1 MKKLSKMELNVIVNE
16 VLNGLREIEN
26 EKINGKFENCSKKDE
41 FLSLCKELDDLEEK
55 VSELS
60 KKLIIVGNEI
70 KEESGVNVMYR
81 NRNNRINFNN
91 DKIYNVFGGLNL
103 NNNYNYSKIESE
115 IILSCIEGNEVRN
128 LISNLIKK
136 FKKEIK

>member
-1 MKKLSKMELNVIVNE
+1 MKKLSKIELNVIVNE

-41 FLSLCKELDDLEEK
+41 FLSLCKELDDLEGK
-55 VSELS
+55 ISELG
-60 KKLIIVGNEI
+60 KKVVIVGNEI

-81 NRNNRINFNN
+81 NRNNRMGFNN

-103 NNNYNYSKIESE
+103 NNNYSKIESE
-115 IILSCIEGNEVRN
+115 IVLSCIEGNEVRN

>member
-1 MKKLSKMELNVIVNE
+1 MKKLSRLELNVVVNE

-41 FLSLCKELDDLEEK
+41 FLSLCKELDDLEGK
-55 VSELS
+55 ISELG
-60 KKLIIVGNEI
+60 KKVVIVGNEI

-81 NRNNRINFNN
+81 NRNNRMGFNN
-91 DKIYNVFGGLNL
+91 DKIYNVFGNL
-103 NNNYNYSKIESE
+103 NVGNNFSKIESE
-115 IILSCIEGNEVRN
+115 IILSCIEGSDVRN
-128 LISNLIKK
+128 LISSLIKK

>member
-41 FLSLCKELDDLEEK
+41 FLSLCKELDELEEK
-55 VSELS
+55 VSQLG
-60 KKLIIVGNEI
+60 KKLVIVGNEI

-81 NRNNRINFNN
+81 NRNNRMNFNN

-103 NNNYNYSKIESE
+103 NNNYSKIESE

>member
-55 VSELS
+55 VSELG
-60 KKLIIVGNEI
+60 KKLVIVGNEI

-81 NRNNRINFNN
+81 NRNNRMNFNN

-103 NNNYNYSKIESE
+103 NNNYSKIESE

>member
-55 VSELS
+55 VSELG
-60 KKLIIVGNEI
+60 KKLVIVGNEI

-81 NRNNRINFNN
+81 NRNNRMNFNN

-103 NNNYNYSKIESE
+103 NNNYSKIESE

-128 LISNLIKK
+128 LISNLINK

>member
-1 MKKLSKMELNVIVNE
+1 MKKLSKIELNVIVNE

-41 FLSLCKELDDLEEK
+41 FLSLCKELDDLEGK
-55 VSELS
+55 ISELG
-60 KKLIIVGNEI
+60 KKVVIVGNEI

-81 NRNNRINFNN
+81 NRNNRMGFNN
-91 DKIYNVFGGLNL
+91 DKIYNVFGNLNL
-103 NNNYNYSKIESE
+103 NNNYSKIESE
-115 IILSCIEGNEVRN
+115 IVLSCIEGNEVRN

>member
-1 MKKLSKMELNVIVNE
+1 MKKLSRLELNVVVNE

-41 FLSLCKELDDLEEK
+41 FLSLCKEWDDLEGK
-55 VSELS
+55 ISELG
-60 KKLIIVGNEI
+60 KKVVIVGNEI

-81 NRNNRINFNN
+81 NRNNRMGFNN
-91 DKIYNVFGGLNL
+91 DKIYNVFGGLNVG
-103 NNNYNYSKIESE
+103 NNFSKIESE
-115 IILSCIEGNEVRN
+115 IILSCIEGSDVRN
-128 LISNLIKK
+128 LISSLIKK

>member
-1 MKKLSKMELNVIVNE
+1 
-16 VLNGLREIEN
+16 
-26 EKINGKFENCSKKDE
+26 
-41 FLSLCKELDDLEEK
+41 
-55 VSELS
+55 
-60 KKLIIVGNEI
+60 
-70 KEESGVNVMYR
+70 MYR
-81 NRNNRINFNN
+81 NRNNRMNFNN

-103 NNNYNYSKIESE
+103 NNNYSKIESE